1 VIRLRRGARRGRD
14 VRIAYLTADFGV
26 PVLGTK
32 GASAHVRG
40 LVQALRGDGHEVFVL
55 AANIG
60 DDSPAPFLVREVPFG
75 GAVTTL
81 YDELAREEICQGN
94 RLAKDL
100 RNLLY
105 ASNLELQGRAMLGE
119 FAPDLIYERHCLF
132 ATAGLALSRHFQIP
146 FVLEV
151 NAPLM
156 LEHQRMRGFSLP
168 LVARAAERL
177 VLTGADHIVAVSQA
191 LRTYAADLGVP
202 SDRVSVIP
210 NAADPDAFG
219 PTNGLS
225 PIRRQLGWNEDFVIG
240 FVGSMK
246 PWHGVETL
254 LQTLHHL
261 GGSDG
266 QFRLLLVG
274 SGPQVDD
281 LRRESERLGV
291 AAAVHMTGAV
301 PHHAVPDLLRAMDL
315 TVAAYAADAA
325 EYFSPVKLFE
335 YMAMALPVV
344 AARIGQVCEVIEEG
358 RTGWLYAPGDAMELA
373 GLIRS
378 IASDRD
384 MCRRVGAAARECV
397 MQQYTWRHNARRV
410 VGIAEDLIARRQ
422 APPAIRTADSS
433 GSAAGTMSP
442 AHGHRRRPS
451 RRHLTVAANVRS
463 RRSAAGRGRSR

>member
-1 VIRLRRGARRGRD
+1 M
-14 VRIAYLTADFGV
+14 RIAYLTADFGV

-40 LVQALRGDGHEVFVL
+40 LVQALRGEGHEVFVL
-55 AANIG
+55 AANTG
-60 DDSPAPFLVREVPFG
+60 GDSPAPSRIQEVPFG
-75 GAVTTL
+75 GALTTL
-81 YDELAREEICQGN
+81 YEELTREEICQGN

-105 ASNLELQGRAMLGE
+105 ASNLELQGRAILGE

-132 ATAGLALSRHFQIP
+132 GTAGLALARHFQIP
-146 FVLEV
+146 LVLEV
-151 NAPLM
+151 NAPLIV
-156 LEHQRMRGFSLP
+156 EHQRMRGLSLP
-168 LVARAAERL
+168 LVARAAERV

-202 SDRVSVIP
+202 SERVSVIP
-210 NAADPDAFG
+210 NAADPDVFG
-219 PTNGLS
+219 PTTGLS
-225 PIRRQLGWNEDFVIG
+225 PLRRELGWNDRFVIG

-254 LQTLHHL
+254 LQMLHHL
-261 GGSDG
+261 GGSDS

-274 SGPQVDD
+274 SGPQIDD
-281 LRRESERLGV
+281 LRHESERLGI
-291 AAAVHMTGAV
+291 AGAVHMTGAV

-344 AARIGQVCEVIEEG
+344 AARVGQVCEVIDEW
-358 RTGWLYAPGDAMELA
+358 RTGWLYAPGDAIELA

-384 MCRRVGAAARECV
+384 ACRRVGAAARECV
-397 MQQYTWRHNARRV
+397 TQQYTWRHNARRV
-410 VGIAEDLIARRQ
+410 VGIAEDLIAKRQ
-422 APPAIRTADSS
+422 VQAANSTADSS
-433 GSAAGTMSP
+433 GSAAGTISP
-442 AHGHRRRPS
+442 AHRQ
-451 RRHLTVAANVRS
+451 RS
-463 RRSAAGRGRSR
+463 RRGQRRTTAADVRTRPVVSGRGRSR